1 MKSERPT
8 IVLLDD
14 SEVCLEVTSDALEAA
29 GMKVVTANS
38 GLGASRLLAAT
49 RPDCVVVD
57 VSMPALS
64 GDKLVEIIRR
74 SLVRDVP
81 VILHSDRPLH
91 ELRSI
96 ANACGADGAVV
107 KTTDC
112 QRLIEEIRRML
123 RADGKREAR

>member
-1 MKSERPT
+1 MRDEKPT

-14 SEVCLEVTSDALEAA
+14 SEVCLELASEALEGA
-29 GMKVVTANS
+29 GMKVITANS

-49 RPDCVVVD
+49 RPDCVVID

-81 VILHSDRPLH
+81 IVLHSDRPIR
-91 ELRSI
+91 ELRTI

-112 QRLIEEIRRML
+112 RALIDEVRRLL
-123 RADGKREAR
+123 RGGDKRGAG